1 MRHRLG
7 NRFKTS
13 VLVLALAWIFG
24 VSPATAAGVPV
35 SGKQIAQRWCSTCH
49 IVGSDQKSAAAVGTP
64 SFMAISKKYGGGVDS
79 LAGFLAD
86 PHPPMPSLSLTRQE
100 INDLIAY
107 IGSLDKGAAASEPDE
122 AE

>member
-1 MRHRLG
+1 MG
-7 NRFKTS
+7 NRFKVF
-13 VLVLALAWIFG
+13 VLGLGLAAVFGPAPVL
-24 VSPATAAGVPV
+24 AAGVPV
-35 SGKQIAQRWCSTCH
+35 SGKQIAERWCSTCH
-49 IVGSDQKSAAAVGTP
+49 VVGPDQKAAAAVGTP

-107 IGSLDKGAAASEPDE
+107 IGSLDEGESPAEPAE